1 MKIDITDPQLD
12 TLFEALK
19 TKAHILKTLGNRAEY
34 IKYSRLINYLTLTK
48 DADTGK

>member
-1 MKIDITDPQLD
+1 MNIDITDSQLE

-19 TKAHILKTLGNRAEY
+19 TKAHISKTLENRAEY
-34 IKYSRLINYLTLTK
+34 IKYSRLINYLKITR